1 MKNLLQK
8 IFSVKNSP
16 DGLFKLVYLCGMC
29 FRIRVKRM
37 KLGIAYNLFDGE
49 ELLES
54 SLKSVREAADYI
66 CVIYQTE
73 SYYGNKATVGLEDLL
88 HGLQKKG
95 LIDEC
100 FLYERDFSKQ
110 KNKQIFEREKR
121 DIGLR
126 LCKKNGMTHFLSM
139 DVDEFYDAKQLND
152 IKNFIVRKNLDSTA
166 CSIYEY
172 LKEPCCRIIDGY
184 TFQTSGEYSSYV
196 PFITKIRRWG
206 KQRHAG
212 KFFPTYVDPCRSVK
226 CSGKF
231 YLFPVQKV
239 VMHHMATIRKNL
251 DAKYANSNY
260 QSDNSSEMSQ
270 KLEQIKKDILE
281 WDFEKTRLDAN
292 HALFNGK
299 VVKLVENKFDININ
313 SSM

>member
-1 MKNLLQK
+1 MKNILSK

-16 DGLFKLVYLCGMC
+16 DGSSKNIQVLGMRFSC
-29 FRIRVKRM
+29 KIKRM

-49 ELLES
+49 ELLEA

-73 SYYGNKATVGLEDLL
+73 SYYGNKASAGVEDLL
-88 HGLQKKG
+88 RELQKKG

-100 FLYERDFSKQ
+100 FLYQREFSKQ

-126 LCKKNGMTHFLSM
+126 LCKKNGMTHFLNM
-139 DVDEFYDAKQLND
+139 DVDEFYDKKQLNEV
-152 IKNFIVRKNLDSTA
+152 KNFIVRKNLDATA

-172 LKEPCCRIIDGY
+172 LKDPCCRILDGY
-184 TFQTSGEYSSYV
+184 TFQTSGEYNFYV
-196 PFITKIRRWG
+196 PFITKIKRWG

-260 QSDNSSEMSQ
+260 QADNSSDMSR
-270 KLEQIKKDILE
+270 KIAQIKQDILE
-281 WDFEKTRLDAN
+281 WDFEKMRLDQN
-292 HALFNGK
+292 HALFNDK
-299 VVKLVENKFDININ
+299 VVKLVENQFDINVH
-313 SSM
+313 